1 MITAEQIM
9 AGKLPTSSR
18 EFDIPGV
25 GKLKLHRLPAVDEAK
40 AKEMFN
46 DEQADFKKLEKLAQR
61 NIYYMLH
68 GEFNDKEAVKLPN
81 LLDTNQLAMIYS
93 TGLFFTDLKQDN
105 LEAIEKKL
113 KEQPELAAL
122 CNLADSLGC
131 SIYELRQRLPAEE
144 LELRL
149 VHHSNKIGLTF
160 DRTKQREIEA
170 EKNRRDTEA
179 FLNTCPWRKLR
190 KHK

>member
-61 NIYYMLH
+61 NVY
-68 GEFNDKEAVKLPN
+68 
-81 LLDTNQLAMIYS
+81 
-93 TGLFFTDLKQDN
+93 
-105 LEAIEKKL
+105 
-113 KEQPELAAL
+113 
-122 CNLADSLGC
+122 
-131 SIYELRQRLPAEE
+131 
-144 LELRL
+144 
-149 VHHSNKIGLTF
+149 
-160 DRTKQREIEA
+160 
-170 EKNRRDTEA
+170 
-179 FLNTCPWRKLR
+179 
-190 KHK
+190 